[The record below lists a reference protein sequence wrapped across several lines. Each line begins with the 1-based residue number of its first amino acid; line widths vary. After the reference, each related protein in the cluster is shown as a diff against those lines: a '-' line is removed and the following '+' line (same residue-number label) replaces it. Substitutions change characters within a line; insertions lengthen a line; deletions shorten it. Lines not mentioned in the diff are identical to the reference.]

1 MDDLRVIAQCS
12 FCATM
17 KCKICRVEDL
27 IVSEKSDL
35 RKDRYEEIRRI
46 LIKIAQGYQLLL
58 CDLSKFLLSS
68 KNYLQDLLIQGE
80 KFLIPYERKR
90 LWKEQRKKN

>member
-1 MDDLRVIAQCS
+1 M
-12 FCATM
+12 CATI
-17 KCKICRVEDL
+17 KCEICRVLDL

-58 CDLSKFLLSS
+58 CDMSKFLLSKDGTVEKRYGSLDFPEASNS
-68 KNYLQDLLIQGE
+68 KLHKVVLKG
-80 KFLIPYERKR
+80 
-90 LWKEQRKKN
+90 